1 MQRAIRPRF
10 AAGIASLGLLMAIG
24 LALPGLAS
32 ADVTCKGHTEKAT
45 DSEDFENALDY
56 TFACTGRI
64 LGYAVVSNREFDVFD
79 TEIEVHDAAGT
90 IVPTDGFVCEG
101 DIPGS
106 GVNCFGLGAG
116 ANNVVRG
123 TVSIAESKV
132 CAEPRTHPKLVVVP
146 EAIDAN
152 TGVGKK
158 NSVGVLAGPFDLGR
172 PNGCP
177 KSSLLGGLLAEVAA
191 MRAEIRGTTS

>member
-32 ADVTCKGHTEKAT
+32 ADVTCKGHTEKAQ
-45 DSEDFENALDY
+45 DSEDYENAMDY
-56 TFACTGRI
+56 VFACTGRI
-64 LGYAVVSNREFDVFD
+64 LGYAIVSNREFDVFD

-90 IVPTDGFVCEG
+90 IVATDGFACEG
-101 DIPGS
+101 DIPGF
-106 GVNCFGLGAG
+106 GVNCFGLGSG

-123 TVSIAESKV
+123 TVSVSGVKA
-132 CAEPRTHPKLVVVP
+132 CAEPRTDAKLVVVP

-152 TGVGKK
+152 SGVGKK
-158 NSVGVLAGPFDLGR
+158 NSLGALAGPFDLGR
-172 PNGCP
+172 PKGCP
-177 KSSLLGGLLAEVAA
+177 KSSPLGGLLAQIAA
-191 MRAEIRGTTS
+191 LRAEIRSTNS